1 MAGHCPTGEAKAM
14 RYKEL
19 KQLKESFTVSEPKG
33 LRGPAVA
40 DIQKALKALG
50 FSVGPMGV
58 DGIMGPYTEKGIKDF
73 QTAAKMPT
81 ITGHP
86 DQETVAHINKT
97 LTANPEAAASLT
109 PSTDADVKGSKG
121 QKKLPPLKMDAATS
135 GKVGDLLNFIARYES
150 GGDYNIMVGG
160 KRGNL
165 TSMTVGNILDM
176 QKNMISRGHESTAIG
191 RYQYIRKTLAN
202 TAAQMGMDVNST
214 KFDEKTQDALAIQTL
229 RTIGLEDWLSGKLD
243 DGTFLNKVARIW
255 AGIPKTSGGSAHAG
269 VGSNKAGV
277 NADVALNTL
286 QDIRTA

>member
-109 PSTDADVKGSKG
+109 PSTDADVKGRRSGANVDTSTIQDPDFNRKLEKIARELGVKTSDLLAVMKQESGVNPQARNSKSGATGLIQFMPKTAQSLGTSTEELFKMNGVQQLDYVYKYFKMTGVGNGTLGDLYMAVFMPKYVGANDSKVLG
-121 QKKLPPLKMDAATS
+121 QQGAEGFS
-135 GKVGDLLNFIARYES
+135 GKVYAQNKG
-150 GGDYNIMVGG
+150 
-160 KRGNL
+160 
-165 TSMTVGNILDM
+165 LDR
-176 QKNMISRGHESTAIG
+176 NR
-191 RYQYIRKTLAN
+191 
-202 TAAQMGMDVNST
+202 
-214 KFDEKTQDALAIQTL
+214 
-229 RTIGLEDWLSGKLD
+229 
-243 DGTFLNKVARIW
+243 DGTITV
-255 AGIPKTSGGSAHAG
+255 
-269 VGSNKAGV
+269 
-277 NADVALNTL
+277 ADVKQSVERFA
-286 QDIRTA
+286 